1 LILVCQ
7 GTSNGLSGSNN
18 DYSKWEAAYTNCAYL
33 DGNLEI
39 TNFKP
44 EKNNTTKN
52 YDFSFLKNITEITGY
67 IIIFNSDIENL
78 PLENLK
84 IVRGWELYSQTH
96 AIYIDNNRYLSY
108 LNLKNLKG
116 NLIVFKKINFKCFFF
131 F

>member
-1 LILVCQ
+1 MILVCQ

-44 EKNNTTKN
+44 EKNNNTKN

-67 IIIFNSDIENL
+67 IIIFNSDIEYL

-96 AIYIDNNRYLSY
+96 AIYIDNNRYLKY
-108 LNLKNLKG
+108 LNLQNLKG
-116 NLIVFKKINFKCFFF
+116 NLIVF
-131 F
+131 